1 MMCAKSRELS
11 LPGAKMGAENPMH
24 KPIMP
29 RSTIAALIF
38 ALCMPAFAQQAAP
51 IQVKENAPDRYIVEK
66 GDTLWGISGKFLK
79 EPWRWTEI
87 WKLNQDQIKNPN
99 RIYPGD
105 VIVLDRSGGEA
116 QLRLA
121 NAGETVRLLP
131 RVRGEVIG
139 AAIPSIPALAI
150 EPFLSKPLVIEQD
163 GLDRAPRVISTG
175 LTNVYLGAGDAAYVS
190 GIGDSK
196 ASTWLLY
203 RPGKALVD
211 PETNKTLGYE
221 AVYLGTGIIEK
232 PGEPAVLRIT
242 TATQEIGLGTRLVAA
257 GAPAAND
264 YLPHP
269 PKTAVNGR
277 VLGVYGG
284 LTTAGRNSIIILNRG
299 ARDGI
304 DNGAVLALYRLGET
318 VVEKAPE
325 LGGER
330 VVATVKLP
338 DVRYGLVF
346 VFRTFDQ
353 VSYALVMESSRT
365 VNTNDVVQSP

>member
-1 MMCAKSRELS
+1 
-11 LPGAKMGAENPMH
+11 MGAENPMH

-29 RSTIAALIF
+29 RSTIAALLF
-38 ALCMPAFAQQAAP
+38 ALCMSAFAQQTTP
-51 IQVKENAPDRYIVEK
+51 VQVKDNAPDRYIVEK

-105 VIVLDRSGGEA
+105 VIVLDRSGSEA

-121 NAGETVRLLP
+121 SAGETVRLQP
-131 RVRGEVIG
+131 RVRGEVIST
-139 AAIPSIPALAI
+139 AIPSIPALAI
-150 EPFLSKPLVIEQD
+150 EPFLSRPLVIEQD
-163 GLDRAPRVISTG
+163 GLDRAPRVIATG
-175 LTNVYLGAGDAAYVS
+175 LSHVYLGAGDIAYVS
-190 GIGDSK
+190 GLGDSK
-196 ASTWLLY
+196 TSSWQLY

-211 PETNKTLGYE
+211 PESNKTLGYE
-221 AVYLGTGIIEK
+221 AVYLGTGTIEK
-232 PGEPAVLRIT
+232 PGEPATLLIT
-242 TATQEIGLGTRLVAA
+242 TATQEIGLSARLVAA
-257 GAPAAND
+257 GTPPPND

-269 PKTAVNGR
+269 PKTTVAGR

-284 LTTAGRNSIIILNRG
+284 LTAAGRNSIIVLNRG

-330 VVATVKLP
+330 VVATIKLP
-338 DVRYGLVF
+338 DERYGLVF

-365 VNTNDVVQSP
+365 VNTNDVVKSP

>member
-1 MMCAKSRELS
+1 MCAKSRELS
-11 LPGAKMGAENPMH
+11 QSGAKMGAENPMH

-38 ALCMPAFAQQAAP
+38 AFCMPVFAQQAAP
-51 IQVKENAPDRYIVEK
+51 VQIRENAPDRYIVEK

-79 EPWRWTEI
+79 EPWRWAEI

-105 VIVLDRSGGEA
+105 VIVLDRSGAEA

-121 NAGETVRLLP
+121 GTGETVRLLP
-131 RVRGEVIG
+131 RVRGEVIST
-139 AAIPSIPALAI
+139 AIPSIPALAI

-175 LTNVYLGAGDAAYVS
+175 ASNVYLGPGDLAFVS

-196 ASTWLLY
+196 VTAWQFY

-221 AVYLGTGIIEK
+221 AVYLGTGTVEQ

-242 TATQEIGLGTRLVAA
+242 TATQEIGLSARLVAV
-257 GAPAAND
+257 GTPLSNN

-269 PKTAVNGR
+269 PKTAVAGR
-277 VLGVYGG
+277 VLGISGG

-299 ARDGI
+299 SRDGV
-304 DNGAVLALYRLGET
+304 DNGAVLALYRFGDT

-330 VVATVKLP
+330 IVATIKLP
-338 DVRYGLVF
+338 DERYGLVF

-353 VSYALVMESSRT
+353 VSYALVMESSRP
-365 VNTNDVVQSP
+365 VITNDIVKSP